1 MQHNFQPFH
10 RRPCLHVHLA
20 PMAVLS
26 MLVATRPT
34 FALSEEC
41 LVVSGN
47 NLVLQ
52 MSPQCKAQLLTP
64 TGKEGFVNRMDA
76 HAQRLEA
83 NKASAA
89 ASRSAASN
97 LKRLGQ
103 IASADGD
110 AAARKSAGYANRA
123 PNPSGS
129 GEPIPSAPVSAGIP
143 AYSNPA
149 RK

>member
-1 MQHNFQPFH
+1 MHHSFQPLQ
-10 RRPCLHVHLA
+10 RRQGLPALLA
-20 PMAVLS
+20 TMAVLG
-26 MLVATRPT
+26 LFVAGQPA
-34 FALSEEC
+34 FALGDEC

-64 TGKEGFVNRMDA
+64 TGKEGFVTRMDA

-103 IASADGD
+103 IASGDGD
-110 AAARKSAGYANRA
+110 AAARKSAGYANRV

-129 GEPIPSAPVSAGIP
+129 GQPSPSAPASPGIS
-143 AYSNPA
+143 AYSTPA
-149 RK
+149 RN